1 MGAEQKQGDWKTPCE
16 AFPDQP
22 GAGGSERCDVLVLL
36 NRLFI
41 LLKLTPVSTENNP
54 VKGWGWWGGGPATA
68 RISLGHG
75 GGGPAPSYSQSGL
88 WRRVGLTPSY
98 NQPGLW
104 GGPAPSYD
112 QAGLWG
118 SRYCTQLE
126 PAWAMGQSGGS
137 RPQLQPAWAME
148 GGIALS

>member
-1 MGAEQKQGDWKTPCE
+1 MGVGAEQKQGDWKTPCE

-75 GGGPAPSYSQSGL
+75 GGGSCPQL
-88 WRRVGLTPSY
+88 
-98 NQPGLW
+98 QPV
-104 GGPAPSYD
+104 
-112 QAGLWG
+112 
-118 SRYCTQLE
+118 
-126 PAWAMGQSGGS
+126 WAMEEGGS
-137 RPQLQPAWAME
+137 HSQLQPAWAM
-148 GGIALS
+148 GGSRTQLRPGWAMGE

>member
-1 MGAEQKQGDWKTPCE
+1 MGVGTEQKQGDWKTPCE
-16 AFPDQP
+16 TSPDQH
-22 GAGGSERCDVLVLL
+22 GAGGSERCDALFLL

-41 LLKLTPVSTENNP
+41 LLKLTPVSTENDP

-75 GGGPAPSYSQSGL
+75 GGVLPPVTTSLGYGVG
-88 WRRVGLTPSY
+88 VGLTPSY

-104 GGPAPSYD
+104 GGPSPSYD

-118 SRYCTQLE
+118 SRYCTQPE
-126 PAWAMGQSGGS
+126 PAWAMGQSH
-137 RPQLQPAWAME
+137 PQL
-148 GGIALS
+148 